1 MDRGFRMNRRLAR
14 FVGLLPLVG
23 IVSACSS
30 SNPLQPSVAAPRPL
44 QPANSAQ
51 IAYANQPVTL
61 VVTNATST
69 GPGAL
74 PYTFEVATDAAFTAK
89 VSTIANVSQGAN
101 GQTSVQLAA
110 LTGGSDYYWH
120 ASAGTGGV
128 FSPPFKFTIGPAI
141 KIGAPTPVAPLNGA
155 TSTGWPTFTVN
166 DAAKSGP
173 VGSLVYRFDIA
184 TSADFTTIALT
195 GTVSE
200 TPGQTSFTPSSS
212 QPAPAQTA
220 LFWRA
225 TAIDPVNVIAGV
237 PSATQGF
244 TYSAIPSQAALK
256 AAQEGAVL
264 WPGAQPPGTN
274 GQAVLGNGWN
284 VETLISYTGVG
295 FLSPELQELR
305 IFDLID
311 RGLDPQSAIDWMHAN
326 GYPTQA
332 AYYPAIGVI
341 AFDYSYMAFISGQWA
356 LVKRLGA

>member
-1 MDRGFRMNRRLAR
+1 MDRRLQMNPRIAR
-14 FVGLLPLVG
+14 FVCVLSLVG

-30 SNPLQPSVAAPRPL
+30 SNPLTPSVAAPRPL
-44 QPANSAQ
+44 QPANGAQ
-51 IAYANQPVTL
+51 IANANQPVTL
-61 VVTNATST
+61 AVTNATST
-69 GPGAL
+69 GTGAL
-74 PYTFEVATDAAFTAK
+74 PYTFEVATDPGFTSK
-89 VSTIANVSQGAN
+89 VSTIANVPQGAN
-101 GQTSVQLAA
+101 GQTSMQLGTLA
-110 LTGGSDYYWH
+110 GGSDYYWH

-128 FSPPFKFTIGPAI
+128 FSPAFKFTIGPAI

-155 TSTGWPTFTVN
+155 TSTGWPTFTVS

-173 VGSLVYRFDIA
+173 VGSVVYRFDIA
-184 TSADFTTIALT
+184 TGSDFTSIVLT

-200 TPGQTSFTPSSS
+200 TPGQTSFTPPAS
-212 QPAPAQTA
+212 QPAPPQTA

-225 TAIDPVNVIAGV
+225 TAIDPVNVVAGV

-256 AAQEGAVL
+256 AAQEGVVL

-284 VETLISYTGVG
+284 VENLVSYTGVA

-305 IFDLID
+305 TFDLID

-341 AFDYSYMAFISGQWA
+341 GFDWEYMAFVTGQWA
-356 LVKRLGA
+356 LVRRSGS